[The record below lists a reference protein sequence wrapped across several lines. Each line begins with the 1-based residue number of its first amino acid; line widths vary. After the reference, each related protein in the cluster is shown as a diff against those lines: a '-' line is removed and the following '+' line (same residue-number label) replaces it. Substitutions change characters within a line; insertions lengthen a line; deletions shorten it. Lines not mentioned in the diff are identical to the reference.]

1 MGGVSFNGLAPMCA
15 IVRSLLFALLVSAFS
30 FHVRAEALT
39 TDWDSLRAGAV
50 IVQDIESDDGLPG
63 VGATF
68 LVRASRDQIWK
79 VLVDHE
85 HFREIFDGIE
95 RIEVLEEDRKGA
107 KVAFWV
113 DAVLEDLH
121 YVLYREYTRRG
132 HELRWKRLSGDLE
145 RIEGR
150 WLIEDS
156 PGLDEKLLVYRSFVK
171 VGGIVPTRLV
181 RFGAKRK
188 AEEMGNRLRK
198 WIESHK

>member
-1 MGGVSFNGLAPMCA
+1 LFA
-15 IVRSLLFALLVSAFS
+15 IVRLLLFALSVSVLS
-30 FHVRAEALT
+30 FHVEAATLPI
-39 TDWDSLRAGAV
+39 DWDALRSGTV
-50 IVQDIESDDGLPG
+50 IVREIESDDGLPG
-63 VGATF
+63 VSAVF
-68 LVRASRDQIWK
+68 SVRASRDQIWK
-79 VLVDHE
+79 VLVDYE

-113 DAVLEDLH
+113 DAVLKDLH